1 MARRQK
7 IDTFVLA
14 RWGEW
19 SDDWEEFAMKVISHD
34 LRSGEVYL
42 SVYGGSEFGVEAHP
56 SAVGAGTALDEDQA
70 MDDLH
75 RMRGLCDRDMFQRL
89 WI

>member
-1 MARRQK
+1 MAHGYLRRVSDDHRSYAATWFKPRVEGWDRRASGMARRQK

-34 LRSGEVYL
+34 LRERGGL
-42 SVYGGSEFGVEAHP
+42 SLRV
-56 SAVGAGTALDEDQA
+56 
-70 MDDLH
+70 
-75 RMRGLCDRDMFQRL
+75 R
-89 WI
+89 

>member
-34 LRSGEVYL
+34 LRERGGL
-42 SVYGGSEFGVEAHP
+42 SLRV
-56 SAVGAGTALDEDQA
+56 
-70 MDDLH
+70 
-75 RMRGLCDRDMFQRL
+75 R
-89 WI
+89 